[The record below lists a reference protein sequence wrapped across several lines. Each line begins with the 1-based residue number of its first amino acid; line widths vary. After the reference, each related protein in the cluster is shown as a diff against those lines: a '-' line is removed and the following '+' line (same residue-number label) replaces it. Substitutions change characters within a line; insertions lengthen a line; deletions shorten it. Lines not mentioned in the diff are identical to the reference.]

1 MKNHMA
7 SIHDYQQWITDA
19 PSPIFTE
26 GSRGGGGVSL
36 GFNSGQS
43 TQRKSEIHSCPKQTT
58 GSNYTICMKLKA
70 SWNLNIRLRAAKV
83 RFTQSEFRI
92 LYALHNLGERKKR
105 RKKVTLGSR
114 FTLSRGPQAYELCL
128 VNTLFQISLCIYYPG
143 ISFAAATI
151 FPLQQLYF
159 ICSTWATIPIP
170 LYTTVYEDVVSTS
183 KVLYLYVDGII
194 CNRV

>member
-1 MKNHMA
+1 MA

-19 PSPIFTE
+19 SSLIFTE
-26 GSRGGGGVSL
+26 GSRGGGRSL

-43 TQRKSEIHSCPKQTT
+43 TQRKSAIHSCPKQTT
-58 GSNYTICMKLKA
+58 GSNYTICMKWKA
-70 SWNLNIRLRAAKV
+70 SWNLNVRLRAAKA

-105 RKKVTLGSR
+105 RKKVTLGSC

-128 VNTLFQISLCIYYPG
+128 ACQHFISNQFVHILSWHLICSRNCF
-143 ISFAAATI
+143 SFAATL
-151 FPLQQLYF
+151 FYLPQLYF
-159 ICSTWATIPIP
+159 ICSMWATIPIP

-183 KVLYLYVDGII
+183 KVLYL
-194 CNRV
+194 